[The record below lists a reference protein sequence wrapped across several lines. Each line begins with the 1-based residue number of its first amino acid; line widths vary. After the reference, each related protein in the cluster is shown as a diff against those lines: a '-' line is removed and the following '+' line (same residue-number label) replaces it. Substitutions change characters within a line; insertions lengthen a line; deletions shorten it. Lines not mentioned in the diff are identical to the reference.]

1 MEYAFPHCSGSEAD
15 PGILTFAFQGLPEG
29 CNDSPTSTVRKV
41 INQMITI
48 FRERYCLIVRYT
60 KDVGTAAYAF
70 SVSPDQCRPDG
81 WEFAYVY
88 FENCATDPESG
99 VSYICL
105 KNPAIAEGIAPEPLY
120 VDAEWKPAFDRI
132 TTANVPSATVF
143 ATATGAILKIS
154 EMDFSAMPPPQC
166 DTWHRSVPRR
176 MCELFVAS
184 PAISGI
190 IGEMLAVT
198 AVPKVAELQAELH
211 NLPFGT
217 DGIWQYC
224 AQHFEFLGNGNTGR
238 VYAYGNNMAIK
249 LSPKVSYKEFT
260 KTAARQ
266 SEHRA
271 ANGTVFVPH
280 SPPVYYA
287 AENIVLQLMERGVM
301 VSATTAGTAMEQL
314 PFLVSQSIGL
324 GTCAP
329 DITRENMA
337 LFGPEQRLMFIDPD
351 QMASDDDLWGFLAGT
366 NRGIFTLHE
375 DDYDDLDS
383 AMQKHVDTLAADGRA
398 GVYQMYFAAAVT
410 AILLA
415 VLDSGKPFPPNCL
428 LYRRRFAGRL
438 LDIERECTHS
448 AADHFKDGM
457 LEIARVWAGHL
468 PVDAVSFITGWPE
481 SMLVAE

>member
-1 MEYAFPHCSGSEAD
+1 MEYALPGRDSEPD
-15 PGILTFAFQGLPEG
+15 PGTLTFSFKGLPES
-29 CNDSPTSTVRKV
+29 CDVSPTSPVGKL
-41 INQMITI
+41 ISQMITI

-60 KDVGTAAYAF
+60 KDAGTAACALP
-70 SVSPDQCRPDG
+70 VSPDQRRPDN

-88 FENCATDPESG
+88 FENCATDPTSG

-105 KNPAIAEGIAPEPLY
+105 KNPAIAEDIAPEPLY
-120 VDAEWKPAFDRI
+120 VDAEWKSAFDRI
-132 TTANVPSATVF
+132 TTTNVPSATVF

-154 EMDFSAMPPPQC
+154 EMDFSAVPPPQC
-166 DTWHRSVPRR
+166 DIWHRSVPRR

-211 NLPFGT
+211 SLPFGT

-238 VYAYGNNMAIK
+238 VYAYGDGMAIK
-249 LSPKVSYKEFT
+249 LSPNVSFKEFT

-266 SEHRA
+266 LEHRA

-287 AENIVLQLMERGVM
+287 TERIVLQLMERGVM
-301 VSATTAGTAMEQL
+301 VSAITARSAMEQL
-314 PFLVSQSIGL
+314 PHLVSQSIGL

-366 NRGIFTLHE
+366 NRGLFTLHE
-375 DDYDDLDS
+375 DDYDNLDS
-383 AMQKHVDTLAADGRA
+383 VMQKHVDTLAADGRA

-410 AILLA
+410 TILLA
-415 VLDSGKPFPPNCL
+415 VLESGKPFPPNWS

-438 LDIERECTHS
+438 LDIERECKHS
-448 AADHFKDGM
+448 AEDHFKDGM
-457 LEIARVWAGHL
+457 LAIARGWAGL
-468 PVDAVSFITGWPE
+468 VSVDVVSTITGWPE
-481 SMLVAE
+481 SMLVAG